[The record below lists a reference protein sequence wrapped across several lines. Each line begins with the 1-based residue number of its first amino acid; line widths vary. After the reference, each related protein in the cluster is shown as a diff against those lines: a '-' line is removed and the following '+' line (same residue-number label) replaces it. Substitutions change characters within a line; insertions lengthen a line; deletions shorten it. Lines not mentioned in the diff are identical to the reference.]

1 MKRHL
6 RIARPV
12 TDIEHAATM
21 YCQGLGLR
29 VLSSFRDHDGFDG
42 IMVGVPGAEYHLE
55 FTRSRQHPVTPRPTP
70 EDLLVYYYPSVSEWH
85 LACGRMDAAGFEAVS
100 SFNPYWNAR
109 GRSYQDPDGYR
120 VVLQQAAWTS
130 ASEDEVT
137 TR

>member
-1 MKRHL
+1 
-6 RIARPV
+6 
-12 TDIEHAATM
+12 
-21 YCQGLGLR
+21 
-29 VLSSFRDHDGFDG
+29 
-42 IMVGVPGAEYHLE
+42 
-55 FTRSRQHPVTPRPTP
+55 
-70 EDLLVYYYPSVSEWH
+70 
-85 LACGRMDAAGFEAVS
+85 MDAAGFEAVS